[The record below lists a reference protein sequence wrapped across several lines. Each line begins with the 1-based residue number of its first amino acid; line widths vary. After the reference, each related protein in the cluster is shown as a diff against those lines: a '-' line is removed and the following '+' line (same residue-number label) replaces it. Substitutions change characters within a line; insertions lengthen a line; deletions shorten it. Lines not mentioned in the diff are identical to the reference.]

1 MKAESAEQHSEGGA
15 ERVDQDRGVG
25 SHHSGEMMMVTME
38 MVTVLL
44 LMVKEVV
51 MVSMVLVTLVVMVI
65 ARWQ

>member
-1 MKAESAEQHSEGGA
+1 MKAEFAEQHSEGGA

-25 SHHSGEMMMVTME
+25 SHHSGEMV

-51 MVSMVLVTLVVMVI
+51 MVVMVLVTLVVMVI
-65 ARWQ
+65 AWWQ